1 MAEGDKV
8 IPHYYTIHL
17 VLSIIRRHQVNKCV
31 CIPRTDEMTHMIST
45 SSGRDGVRLAHHIS
59 EASMV
64 IQGHLK
70 NLLFADLSL
79 SMTTLITIFAFCLQ
93 SGK

>member
-17 VLSIIRRHQVNKCV
+17 VLSITRRHQVNKCV
-31 CIPRTDEMTHMIST
+31 CIPRTDEMTHLIST

-64 IQGHLK
+64 TYFFSIIVLKTEPGMEHFKKKHL
-70 NLLFADLSL
+70 
-79 SMTTLITIFAFCLQ
+79 TTFV
-93 SGK
+93 SEK

>member
-1 MAEGDKV
+1 MDE
-8 IPHYYTIHL
+8 T
-17 VLSIIRRHQVNKCV
+17 SIVAGMN
-31 CIPRTDEMTHMIST
+31 
-45 SSGRDGVRLAHHIS
+45 IS